1 MIQGAHRLDPV
12 LQQGINKGIVKFQAF
27 EINLAASLWIN
38 PGPGNGE
45 AVRLD
50 AKLLHQCDIF
60 AETVIAVTGDIPVIH
75 IQHFPGNAAERIPDG
90 QASAILLIS
99 AFNLIGCR
107 CRSPDEF
114 FWKKHIAHML
124 VPPVSVSLTNSTLS
138 YLFLLAMRIGY
149 PVFLKP
155 YCKIPRTEPQAKRLV
170 TR

>member
-12 LQQGINKGIVKFQAF
+12 LQQGANKDIVILQAF
-27 EINLAASLWIN
+27 GVNLTASLLIN
-38 PGPGNGE
+38 PWPGNGE
-45 AVRLD
+45 TVRLD

-99 AFNLIGCR
+99 AFNLIGSGR
-107 CRSPDEF
+107 RSPDEF

-124 VPPVSVSLTNSTLS
+124 VPPVSVSLTNLTLS
-138 YLFLLAMRIGY
+138 YLFMLAMRIGC
-149 PVFLKP
+149 PVFFETVL
-155 YCKIPRTEPQAKRLV
+155 
-170 TR
+170 